1 VNNLKRKLLS
11 KKILALLVLIIA
23 GAGFGAKYYFQKN
36 ENNVQLREN
45 KVERGN
51 IEITILSTG
60 TVQPENRL
68 EIKAPI
74 PGRVEKILIK
84 EGDYVKKGKIL
95 AWMSSAERA
104 TLLDSAQASGEE
116 EVKKWE
122 EIYRPTPIIAPI
134 DGTIVLKNIENGQ
147 TFTTTDAI
155 LVMSDRLTVKAQVDE
170 TDIASIKLKQAAEIT
185 LDAYPETKISAQID
199 QIAFEATT
207 VSNVTTYIVDVLPKE
222 IPSFMR
228 SGMTANVKFFM
239 DGKND
244 VLTVPN
250 DAVKIQDGKS
260 TVIVLQDGDRVE
272 REIEIGITDG
282 KKTEVISGLNEG
294 DIVFSAQIKPR
305 DKNKSS
311 SSSSPFAPGRGGG
324 KKR

>member
-1 VNNLKRKLLS
+1 VNNLKAKLLS

-23 GAGFGAKYYFQKN
+23 GAGFGAKYYFQKK
-36 ENNVQLREN
+36 ESDVQLREN

-104 TLLDSAQASGEE
+104 TLLDSAQASGEK

-185 LDAYPETKISAQID
+185 LDAYPETKISAKVD

-207 VSNVTTYIVDVLPKE
+207 VSNVTTYIVDVLPQE

-244 VLTVPN
+244 VLTAPN

-282 KKTEVISGLNEG
+282 KKIEVVSGLNEG
-294 DIVFSAQIKPR
+294 DTVFSAQIKPR
-305 DKNKSS
+305 DKSKSGS
-311 SSSSPFAPGRGGG
+311 NPFAPARGGG

>member
-1 VNNLKRKLLS
+1 VNNLKAKLLS
-11 KKILALLVLIIA
+11 KKILALSVLIIV

-36 ENNVQLREN
+36 ESDVQLREN

-185 LDAYPETKISAQID
+185 LDAYPETKISAKVD

-207 VSNVTTYIVDVLPKE
+207 ISNVTTYIVDVLPKE

-239 DGKND
+239 DEKND

-260 TVIVLQDGDRVE
+260 TVIVLQDGEQVE
-272 REIEIGITDG
+272 REIETGITDG
-282 KKTEVISGLNEG
+282 KKIEVVSGLNEG
-294 DIVFSAQIKPR
+294 DTVFSAQIKPR
-305 DKNKSS
+305 DKNKSG
-311 SSSSPFAPGRGGG
+311 SSPFAPARGGG

>member
-1 VNNLKRKLLS
+1 
-11 KKILALLVLIIA
+11 
-23 GAGFGAKYYFQKN
+23 
-36 ENNVQLREN
+36 VQLREN

-104 TLLDSAQASGEE
+104 TLLDSAQASGEK

-185 LDAYPETKISAQID
+185 LDAYPETKISAKVD

-207 VSNVTTYIVDVLPKE
+207 ISNVTTYIVDVLPKE

-239 DGKND
+239 DEKND

-260 TVIVLQDGDRVE
+260 TVIVLQDGEQVE
-272 REIEIGITDG
+272 REIETGITDG
-282 KKTEVISGLNEG
+282 KKIEVVSGLNEG
-294 DIVFSAQIKPR
+294 DTVFSAQIKPR
-305 DKNKSS
+305 DKNKSG
-311 SSSSPFAPGRGGG
+311 SSPFAPARGGG

>member
-1 VNNLKRKLLS
+1 VNNFKTKLLS
-11 KKILALLVLIIA
+11 KKIVALIVLIIS

-36 ENNVQLREN
+36 ENDVQLREN

-51 IEITILSTG
+51 IEINILSTG

-170 TDIASIKLKQAAEIT
+170 TDIAAINLKQAAEIT
-185 LDAYPETKISAQID
+185 LDAYPETKISAKVD

-260 TVIVLQDGDRVE
+260 TVIVLQDGDKVE
-272 REIEIGITDG
+272 REIETGITDG

-294 DIVFSAQIKPR
+294 DIVFCAQIKLR
-305 DKNKSS
+305 DKNKSG
-311 SSSSPFAPGRGGG
+311 SSPFAPVRGGG

>member
-23 GAGFGAKYYFQKN
+23 GAGFGAKCYFQKN

-95 AWMSSAERA
+95 AWMSSTERA

-311 SSSSPFAPGRGGG
+311 SSPFAPGRGGG

>member
-1 VNNLKRKLLS
+1 MNNLKEKLLS
-11 KKILALLVLIIA
+11 KKILALIVLIIA

-36 ENNVQLREN
+36 ESDVQLREN

-185 LDAYPETKISAQID
+185 LDAYPETKISAKVD

-239 DGKND
+239 ESKNN
-244 VLTVPN
+244 VLTAPN

-260 TVIVLQDGDRVE
+260 TVIVLQDGDQVE
-272 REIEIGITDG
+272 REIETGITDG
-282 KKTEVISGLNEG
+282 KKIEVVSGLNEG
-294 DIVFSAQIKPR
+294 DTVFSAQIKPR
-305 DKNKSS
+305 DKSKSA
-311 SSSSPFAPGRGGG
+311 SSPFAPARGGG
-324 KKR
+324 GKR

>member
-1 VNNLKRKLLS
+1 MNNLKAKLLS

-23 GAGFGAKYYFQKN
+23 GAGFGAKYYFQKK
-36 ENNVQLREN
+36 ESDVQLREN

-104 TLLDSAQASGEE
+104 TLLDSAQASGEK

-170 TDIASIKLKQAAEIT
+170 TDIASINLKQAAEIT
-185 LDAYPETKISAQID
+185 LDAYPETKISAKVD

-222 IPSFMR
+222 VPSFMR

-244 VLTVPN
+244 VLTIPN

-260 TVIVLQDGDRVE
+260 TVVVLQDGDQVE

-282 KKTEVISGLNEG
+282 KKTEVVSGLNEG
-294 DIVFSAQIKPR
+294 DTVFSAQIKPR
-305 DKNKSS
+305 DKSKSG
-311 SSSSPFAPGRGGG
+311 SSPFAPTRGGG

>member
-1 VNNLKRKLLS
+1 MNNLKKKLLS

-23 GAGFGAKYYFQKN
+23 GAGFGVRYYFQKN
-36 ENNVQLREN
+36 EIGMQLREN

-84 EGDYVKKGKIL
+84 EGDYVRKGKIL

-134 DGTIVLKNIENGQ
+134 EGTIVLKNIENGQ

-185 LDAYPETKISAQID
+185 LDAYPETKISAKVD

-222 IPSFMR
+222 IPHFMR

-244 VLTVPN
+244 VLTLPN
-250 DAVKIQDGKS
+250 DAVKILDGRS
-260 TVIVLQDGDRVE
+260 TVIVLQNGDRVE
-272 REIEIGITDG
+272 KEIEIGITDG
-282 KKTEVISGLNEG
+282 KKIEVVSGLNEG

-305 DKNKSS
+305 DKSKSG
-311 SSSSPFAPGRGGG
+311 SSPFSPARGG

>member
-1 VNNLKRKLLS
+1 VNNLKAKLLS

-23 GAGFGAKYYFQKN
+23 GAGFGAKYYFQKK
-36 ENNVQLREN
+36 ESDVQLREN

-104 TLLDSAQASGEE
+104 TLLDSAQASGEK

-185 LDAYPETKISAQID
+185 LDAYPETKISAKVD

-222 IPSFMR
+222 VPSFMR

-239 DGKND
+239 ESKND

-260 TVIVLQDGDRVE
+260 TVIVLQDGDQVE

-282 KKTEVISGLNEG
+282 KKTEVVSGLNEG
-294 DIVFSAQIKPR
+294 DTVFSAQIKPR
-305 DKNKSS
+305 DKSTS
-311 SSSSPFAPGRGGG
+311 GSSPFAPARGGG

>member
-1 VNNLKRKLLS
+1 MNNLKAKLLS

-23 GAGFGAKYYFQKN
+23 GAGFGAKYYFQKK
-36 ENNVQLREN
+36 ESDVQLREN

-104 TLLDSAQASGEE
+104 TLLDSAQASGEK

-185 LDAYPETKISAQID
+185 LDAYPETKISAKVD

-207 VSNVTTYIVDVLPKE
+207 VSNVTTYIVDVLPQE

-244 VLTVPN
+244 VLTAPN

-282 KKTEVISGLNEG
+282 KKIEVVSGLNEG
-294 DIVFSAQIKPR
+294 DTVFSAQIKPR
-305 DKNKSS
+305 DKSKSG
-311 SSSSPFAPGRGGG
+311 SSPFAPARGGG

>member
-1 VNNLKRKLLS
+1 VNNLKAKLLS
-11 KKILALLVLIIA
+11 RKILALIVLIIT

-36 ENNVQLREN
+36 ESDVQLREN

-170 TDIASIKLKQAAEIT
+170 TDIAAIKLRQAAEIT
-185 LDAYPETKISAQID
+185 LDAYPETRISAKVD

-239 DGKND
+239 ESKND

-260 TVIVLQDGDRVE
+260 TVIVLQDGDQVE

-282 KKTEVISGLNEG
+282 KKTEVVSGLNEG
-294 DIVFSAQIKPR
+294 DIVFCAQIKPR
-305 DKNKSS
+305 DKSKSG
-311 SSSSPFAPGRGGG
+311 SSPFSPARGGG

>member
-1 VNNLKRKLLS
+1 MNNLKAKLLS
-11 KKILALLVLIIA
+11 KKILALSVLIIV

-36 ENNVQLREN
+36 ESDVQLREN

-185 LDAYPETKISAQID
+185 LDAYPETKISAKVD

-207 VSNVTTYIVDVLPKE
+207 ISNVTTYIVDVLPKE

-239 DGKND
+239 DEKND

-260 TVIVLQDGDRVE
+260 TVIVLQDGEQVE
-272 REIEIGITDG
+272 REIETGITDG
-282 KKTEVISGLNEG
+282 KKIEVVSGLNEG
-294 DIVFSAQIKPR
+294 DTVFSAQIKPR
-305 DKNKSS
+305 DKNKSG
-311 SSSSPFAPGRGGG
+311 SSPFAPARGGG